1 MNETSSQLLNGRSD
15 CLYSAKTLIN
25 LAQQQVYIISQ
36 NLEADLYHHKDIY
49 DHLTEMATQNRKA
62 DIRLIAHDTRA
73 AATNGHYL
81 IILAQKLPT
90 FVQIRITTKPEHKKF
105 RESWL
110 IVDDMGFMRLKN
122 PLRYEGYYE
131 TDNKLECK
139 YLTEE
144 FIDIWEASQI
154 DQNTRRLSL

>member
-1 MNETSSQLLNGRSD
+1 MNETSSKLLDGRID
-15 CLYSAKTLIN
+15 CLHRAQTLIK
-25 LAQQQVYIISQ
+25 LAQRQVYIISQ

-49 DHLTEMATQNRKA
+49 DHLTEMATRNRKT

-73 AATNGHYL
+73 AATNGHYM

-110 IVDDMGFMRLKN
+110 IVDDMAFMRLKD
-122 PLRYEGYYE
+122 PSRYEGYYE
-131 TDNKLECK
+131 IDNKLECRA
-139 YLTEE
+139 LTDE
-144 FIDIWEASQI
+144 FIDIWEASQS